1 MSTATRDRGGPL
13 RRFLGAPFSPQT
25 YSNLAYL
32 ALAFPLGMA
41 YFIGITIGLSFG
53 GALVIVWVGV
63 PILLGTIAAA
73 TVIAGFEAALARR
86 LVGTDAP
93 APATLRGFDPSN
105 VPRPGDGVIAA
116 VVRFLL
122 RPTTWTSLLLV
133 LVRFVFGVVAFSALV
148 ATGATVASAL
158 GAPLLYD
165 QAGVT
170 YQFAGYTVTT
180 VESALAVSGL
190 GVVGVFV
197 GLHLLNWLAEI
208 GAAVTAALLDIA
220 DERGRDEPAEPADSR
235 APGDGPDG
243 GST

>member
-1 MSTATRDRGGPL
+1 MSTATPDRGGPL

-41 YFIGITIGLSFG
+41 YFIGITIGLTFG

-93 APATLRGFDPSN
+93 APASLRGFDPADI
-105 VPRPGDGVIAA
+105 PRPGNGVIAA

-133 LVRFVFGVVAFSALV
+133 LVKFVFGVVAFSALV
-148 ATGATVASAL
+148 AVGATVASAL
-158 GAPLLYD
+158 GAPLLYN
-165 QAGVT
+165 QPGVT
-170 YQFAGYTVTT
+170 YQFGGYTVSTLET
-180 VESALAVSGL
+180 ALAVSGV
-190 GVVGVFV
+190 GVVGAFV
-197 GLHLLNWLAEI
+197 GLHLLNWLAET
-208 GAAVTAALLDIA
+208 GAAVTAALLDVA
-220 DERGRDEPAEPADSR
+220 DERSGPDGTTENREPADV
-235 APGDGPDG
+235 DGTDDE
-243 GST
+243 SA